1 MGNSSNNSVEMLV
14 YTTGSDINSAQQIVL
29 TNFYAWELRVA
40 QPIASQ
46 NYFISPCN
54 PAQDS
59 SNQWQITLGDP
70 TSWSAGAW
78 TLLSDTGTRWPTGH
92 AEIWIWSD
100 APQQVV
106 VWGVK
111 KDQ

>member
-1 MGNSSNNSVEMLV
+1 MQV
-14 YTTGSDINSAQQIVL
+14 YTLGTDINSAQRIIL
-29 TNFYAWELRVA
+29 TNFYAWELRVS
-40 QPIASQ
+40 QPLAGT

-59 SNQWQITLGDP
+59 SNQWGIALGDP
-70 TSWSAGAW
+70 TSWSANSYI
-78 TLLSDTGTRWPTGH
+78 LMSDVGTKWPTGH

-100 APQQVV
+100 IAQDVV

-111 KDQ
+111 KEA